1 MNRVPVIICNPA
13 YVDEAALDED
23 GIDPADLAPL
33 VSGNAPIVTAPASE
47 NGDVTEDQD
56 EDIEMEDMKKILR
69 DILDN
74 LVELH
79 KEVKDLLSPTPG
91 AQASNLPL

>member
-1 MNRVPVIICNPA
+1 MNRVPVIICNPV

-47 NGDVTEDQD
+47 NGDVAEDAV
-56 EDIEMEDMKKILR
+56 ED
-69 DILDN
+69 
-74 LVELH
+74 
-79 KEVKDLLSPTPG
+79 
-91 AQASNLPL
+91 